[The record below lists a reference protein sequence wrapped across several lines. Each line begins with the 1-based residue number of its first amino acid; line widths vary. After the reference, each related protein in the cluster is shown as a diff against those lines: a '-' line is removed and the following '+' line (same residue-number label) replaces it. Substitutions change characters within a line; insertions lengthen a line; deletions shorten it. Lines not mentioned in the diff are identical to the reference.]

1 MLAAMDRAA
10 TAVYIDINRD
20 NHLDLLLTLFLTEMK
35 YGYDPD
41 AMSAD
46 ITNTLREYPSL
57 ISYIISLKSVSLC
70 IILEG
75 LHGFCMYPMYLC
87 PLVMHLYANALP
99 WHSLNISISQ

>member
-57 ISYIISLKSVSLC
+57 IS
-70 IILEG
+70 LEG

-87 PLVMHLYANALP
+87 PLVMHLDANALP